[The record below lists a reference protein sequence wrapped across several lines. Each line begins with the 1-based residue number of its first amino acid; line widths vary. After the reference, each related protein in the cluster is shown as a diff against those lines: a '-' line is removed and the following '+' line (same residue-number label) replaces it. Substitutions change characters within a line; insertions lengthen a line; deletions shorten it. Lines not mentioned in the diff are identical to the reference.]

1 MARQKGQ
8 SMVEFVLTVPILMLL
23 VFGMIYSGFIY
34 ADYLQYNNAARDV
47 ARDIAVQS
55 EENRSQLVRDLNGQV
70 PSVVKRYIRPLTNLY
85 KGAFSVELERDPLD
99 GEKFTAVKVT
109 IDFRRQ
115 STEGV
120 VPVFARGVLP
130 EKLQEIKYTMRL
142 EEDKDETE
150 EEAAET
156 PEGEG

>member
-70 PSVVKRYIRPLTNLY
+70 PSVVKRYIHPLTNLY
-85 KGAFSVELERDPLD
+85 KGAFSVELAHDPLD

-115 STEGV
+115 SGEGV

-130 EKLQEIKYTMRL
+130 EGLPEIEYTMRL
-142 EEDKDETE
+142 EEDKKDTE